1 MLVEL
6 TGRNVEITP
15 RLRNL
20 VDGRIGRLERHT
32 GGEVAVRVT
41 LTHEKHR
48 FRAEVIA
55 TQRRQRWTANEE
67 TADPRAALVQAF
79 EKIDGQATK
88 HTDRR
93 RDRKH
98 RGAAAVRPLRAAD
111 GDGAA
116 GSGGRPSTRGGKP
129 SPGGGN
135 ASDRRIVR
143 VGRRRPAAK
152 PMTVE
157 EAAMRIDGSR
167 EDFVVFRDS
176 GSEKISV
183 LYKRSDG
190 DFALIVPEW

>member
-15 RLRNL
+15 RLRTL
-20 VDGRIGRLERHT
+20 ADGRIERLERHV
-32 GGEVAVRVT
+32 GGPVSARVI

-48 FRAEVIA
+48 FRAEILA
-55 TQRRQRWTANEE
+55 THRRQRWTANEE
-67 TADPRAALVQAF
+67 TSDARSALVEAF
-79 EKIDGQATK
+79 EKVDGQATK
-88 HTDRR
+88 HAGRR

-98 RGAAAVRPLRAAD
+98 RGAADVRPLRAAD
-111 GDGAA
+111 GNGGDS
-116 GSGGRPSTRGGKP
+116 GSRGRAVLP
-129 SPGGGN
+129 
-135 ASDRRIVR
+135 DRRIVR
-143 VGRRRPAAK
+143 VGRRGPAAK

-176 GSEKISV
+176 GSEKVSV
-183 LYKRSDG
+183 LYKRRDG

>member
-15 RLRNL
+15 RLRSL
-20 VDGRIGRLERHT
+20 ADGRIERLERHV
-32 GGEVAVRVT
+32 GGDVFARVI

-48 FRAEVIA
+48 FRAEIIA
-55 TQRRQRWTANEE
+55 THRKQRWTANEE
-67 TADPRAALVQAF
+67 TADARSALVEAF
-79 EKIDGQATK
+79 EKVDGQATK
-88 HTDRR
+88 HAGRR

-98 RGAAAVRPLRAAD
+98 RGAAVVRPLRAAD
-111 GDGAA
+111 GNGGES
-116 GSGGRPSTRGGKP
+116 GSRGGRG
-129 SPGGGN
+129 
-135 ASDRRIVR
+135 ADRRIVR
-143 VGRRRPAAK
+143 VGRRGPSAK

-176 GSEKISV
+176 ASEKISV
-183 LYKRSDG
+183 LYKRKDG